1 MNTRIVDSTEIQIT
15 LNLNQDQTITPEML
29 SLLKVNNAPLDFSG
43 SGNASVSMGGTT
55 GDIKAFINA
64 GLDTS
69 TEIHVNF
76 GDNNSTINS
85 SYTGFSWSGQLS
97 TDYDNGTLEAEFTF
111 STENAVPTET
121 DIKSHFM
128 VKEDIQM

>member
-1 MNTRIVDSTEIQIT
+1 
-15 LNLNQDQTITPEML
+15 ML
-29 SLLKVNNAPLDFSG
+29 SLLKVNNAPLDFRWSVVH
-43 SGNASVSMGGTT
+43 ASVSMGGST
-55 GDIKAFINA
+55 GDIKAFINVT
-64 GLDTS
+64 GVDPS

-85 SYTGFSWSGQLS
+85 SYTGFSWSGQLG

-111 STENAVPTET
+111 STENPVPSET

-128 VKEDIQM
+128 VKEDGSNL